1 MTTLSITANLAKKTA
16 KLTGVVAA
24 GEHVAVT
31 VADGAALST
40 ATLKLR
46 VMFCG
51 KTCAMFPIED
61 ADAWTASGDDLTC
74 ELNLN
79 TQQMMKF
86 CRAPEQPCLFVL
98 EDTGANTLHFTAE
111 HAVKGWPPGRGDDE
125 LVNLDGYVAKVDEM
139 SAALAA
145 LVANF
150 NAHAARTDNPH
161 GVTAAQ
167 VGLGNVD
174 DTADRDKPVSTAQ
187 AAAITAA
194 AAGVSASVTTEV
206 TRATNAENALA
217 VEIDALGSRV
227 DALNADVTVAD
238 AKADVAKSAAD
249 AAKSAADAQKER
261 LDNVRTAVAEISK
274 PKASINSLKASIE
287 ALLTALEE
295 M

>member
-1 MTTLSITANLAKKTA
+1 MTTLTITPDSAKKRL
-16 KLTGVVAA
+16 KLAGTVAS
-24 GEHVAVT
+24 GEKVAVT
-31 VADGAALST
+31 VAGFGSAATENLR
-40 ATLKLR
+40 LR
-46 VMFCG
+46 VMAGGCPVG
-51 KTCAMFPIED
+51 LFPLEES
-61 ADAWTASGDDLTC
+61 DAWTVSGDDLTC
-74 ELNLN
+74 ELNLF
-79 TQQMMKF
+79 TEQAEKLCKF
-86 CRAPEQPCLFVL
+86 GAAVCVLL
-98 EDTGANTLHFTAE
+98 EDIATPQLYGAAELTLLPWVKLADDDVPLDLSTYRTRLAE
-111 HAVKGWPPGRGDDE
+111 F
-125 LVNLDGYVAKVDEM
+125 
-139 SAALAA
+139 AAHM
-145 LVANF
+145 ANKE
-150 NAHAARTDNPH
+150 NPH

-227 DALNADVTVAD
+227 DALDADVTVAD

-261 LDNVRTAVAEISK
+261 LDNVRTEVAEISK

>member
-51 KTCAMFPIED
+51 KTCAMFPVED
-61 ADAWTASGDDLTC
+61 ADAWTTSGDDLTC

-139 SAALAA
+139 SDTLAA
-145 LVANF
+145 LLANF
-150 NAHAARTDNPH
+150 NAHAARKDNPH

-174 DTADRDKPVSTAQ
+174 NTADRDKPVSTAQ

-194 AAGVSASVTTEV
+194 AAGVSASVATET

-217 VEIDALGSRV
+217 VEIDRV
-227 DALNADVTVAD
+227 AAELAGVYVGGLAARLNA
-238 AKADVAKSAAD
+238 AA
-249 AAKSAADAQKER
+249 
-261 LDNVRTAVAEISK
+261 AVAA
-274 PKASINSLKASIE
+274 PKASTNSLKQFCD
-287 ALLTALEE
+287 ALLKALKGE
-295 M
+295 

>member
-1 MTTLSITANLAKKTA
+1 MTTLTITPDSAKKRL
-16 KLTGVVAA
+16 KLAGTVAS
-24 GEHVAVT
+24 GEKVAVT
-31 VADGAALST
+31 VVGFGSAATDNLR
-40 ATLKLR
+40 LR
-46 VMFCG
+46 VMAGGCPVG
-51 KTCAMFPIED
+51 LFPLEES
-61 ADAWTASGDDLTC
+61 DAWTVSGDDLTC
-74 ELNLN
+74 ELNLF
-79 TQQMMKF
+79 TEQAEKLCKF
-86 CRAPEQPCLFVL
+86 GAAVCVLL
-98 EDTGANTLHFTAE
+98 EDIGTPQLYGAAELTLLPW
-111 HAVKGWPPGRGDDE
+111 VKLTGDDVPIDLYRSWLE
-125 LVNLDGYVAKVDEM
+125 EFAVHMASKE
-139 SAALAA
+139 
-145 LVANF
+145 
-150 NAHAARTDNPH
+150 NPH

-217 VEIDALGSRV
+217 VEIDALGNRV
-227 DALNADVTVAD
+227 DALDADVTVAD

-261 LDNVRTAVAEISK
+261 LDKVRTEVAEISK